1 MKKRFFLSLIAA
13 IVITLSASAQNNNSY
28 SMILTLANGT
38 TVAIGPNELLNIA
51 FNNGEVNFSGESI
64 ESLMKVI
71 EANKEYIDK
80 NSYEIEELEKKT
92 YDLEYQLNARIKDLE
107 AQIDNIV
114 VHGGGSGDGVSEEAL
129 RNILAD
135 YAKIVDLAELQKA
148 IETVKSSMPD
158 LSSYAM
164 KTDLAELANSQAAI
178 EAKMQDLQDKL
189 LAMYDELVARQDAS
203 TAPFKA
209 QIEDLIA
216 RSDYLETKQ
225 KKETD
230 MLQAQVDNLAYRNN
244 ALEEQVAKTSAY
256 NDMLEKRI
264 TALEEMVS
272 RLSTSGQ

>member
-13 IVITLSASAQNNNSY
+13 IVITLGASAQNNNSY

-107 AQIDNIV
+107 AAIDNIV
-114 VHGGGSGDGVSEEAL
+114 AHGGGSGGGISEEAL
-129 RNILAD
+129 KKALED
-135 YAKIVDLAELQKA
+135 YAKIVDLAEIQKA
-148 IETVKSSMPD
+148 IEAVKSSMPD

-178 EAKMQDLQDKL
+178 EAQMQDIQNKL

-216 RSDYLETKQ
+216 RSNNLEARQEYDIDK
-225 KKETD
+225 
-230 MLQAQVDNLAYRNN
+230 LQAQIENLADRNK
-244 ALEEQVAKTSAY
+244 ALEEEIAKT
-256 NDMLEKRI
+256 NDYSNMLEARI
-264 TALEEMVS
+264 TALEDVVANMRQRE
-272 RLSTSGQ
+272 